1 MRQFG
6 FQQLI
11 PHLLCT
17 PPQVHH
23 LTLRGK
29 HVDHWTVVIDGCTNV
44 WNNRR
49 NSCFQRTVS
58 QEGLL
63 SSQSDYMRWFANI
76 AEQIVYYTSDEV
88 ACGLALLQLNI
99 YDVADGYVESV
110 ASAPH
115 PGQAVD
121 IPPLPVPRSSR
132 EAKGPCTR
140 RRVELVHHIVPLVH
154 ERLPEHNY
162 GPAED
167 TGVYP
172 SQSQEVVHHD
182 YPPAQPY
189 IHPTLEYHVS
199 PHHVPAHDVQAPPSY
214 PPVTDAWLSDPPPAW
229 MQDAAAMLF
238 SPEPTRLGVDL
249 KSHFS
254 GEASSS
260 ARVVTPTVRRNPHR
274 LARTMQPPCGT
285 SQRPH
290 GHAQH
295 LPSHDDN
302 DNDDDEDD

>member
-29 HVDHWTVVIDGCTNV
+29 HADHWTVVIDGCTNV

-49 NSCFQRTVS
+49 NSCFQCTVS

-63 SSQSDYMRWFANI
+63 SSQSDYMRWF
-76 AEQIVYYTSDEV
+76 VRY
-88 ACGLALLQLNI
+88 GLPRLTRHRHHIMRWPILLRNCVLHI
-99 YDVADGYVESV
+99 RR
-110 ASAPH
+110 APH

-121 IPPLPVPRSSR
+121 ILPLLVPRSSR
-132 EAKGPCTR
+132 EAKGPRTR
-140 RRVELVHHIVPLVH
+140 RRVELVHHIVPPVH
-154 ERLPEHNY
+154 ERLPVHNY
-162 GPAED
+162 GSAED
-167 TGVYP
+167 TDVYP
-172 SQSQEVVHHD
+172 SQSQEAVHHD

-189 IHPTLEYHVS
+189 IHPALEYHVS

-238 SPEPTRLGVDL
+238 SPEPTRLSDPHTPSAPGGVDT
-249 KSHFS
+249 KTIH
-254 GEASSS
+254 
-260 ARVVTPTVRRNPHR
+260 V
-274 LARTMQPPCGT
+274 
-285 SQRPH
+285 SQSKLRDIL
-290 GHAQH
+290 Q
-295 LPSHDDN
+295 
-302 DNDDDEDD
+302 